1 MARKVL
7 SGVAEVEK
15 AIKHLSD
22 KGADA
27 VAKAAIR
34 GQLSVA
40 RKEIRKDAPVGPTG
54 NLKASINSR
63 FDDGFKKGTILQAKV
78 GLNVGKRKGT
88 RTIRGPHAHLV
99 ALGTKTRYR
108 QTIGGKFA
116 YIKHPTREQLT
127 TGHMTANP
135 FVRDAVGRSQSQML
149 AMARKRAVKAL
160 ARAELRAKRQ
170 QRSN

>member
-15 AIKHLSD
+15 ALKHLSD

-40 RKEIRKDAPVGPTG
+40 KKEIRKDAPVGPTG
-54 NLKASINSR
+54 NLKAGVNSR
-63 FDDGFKKGTILQAKV
+63 LDNKGKRGTVRAKV
-78 GLNVGKRKGT
+78 GLNVGKQKGT

-116 YIKHPTREQLT
+116 FIKHPTREQLT

-149 AMARKRAVKAL
+149 AMARKRAAKAL
-160 ARAELRAKRQ
+160 ARAELRAKKQ